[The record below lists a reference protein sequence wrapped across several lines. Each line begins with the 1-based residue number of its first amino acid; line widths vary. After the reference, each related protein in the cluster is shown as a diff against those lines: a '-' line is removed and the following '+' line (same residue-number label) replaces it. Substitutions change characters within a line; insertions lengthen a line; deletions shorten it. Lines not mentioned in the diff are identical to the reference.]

1 MALLFA
7 AMIEMGIFESLLT
20 QVLKVLG
27 FHPLGP
33 KKGTFIYDGI
43 TEHFLTCL

>member
-7 AMIEMGIFESLLT
+7 AMIEMGILKLLLT
-20 QVLKVLG
+20 QVLEILG

-43 TEHFLTCL
+43 TEHSLTCL